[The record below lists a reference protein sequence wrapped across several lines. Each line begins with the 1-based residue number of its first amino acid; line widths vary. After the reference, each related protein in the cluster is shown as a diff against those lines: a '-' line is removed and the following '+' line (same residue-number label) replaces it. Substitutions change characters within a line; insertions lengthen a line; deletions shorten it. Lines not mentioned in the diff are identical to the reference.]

1 MQRTL
6 LALALVA
13 LTAPAFAQSAPASS
27 GIPDNA
33 HSAMTTKPHPAS
45 SAHANAMAG
54 QTDAARIEA
63 CGQLASGFLDDLQ
76 KGDFKTA
83 TSNFGDQMKKAGLTA
98 GKLGEVW
105 QSLGTQFGK
114 LKSRGDS
121 QTVMYQ
127 GMPVVSTPLHFAK
140 GDFVSQLACDKDGK
154 VAGFY
159 IRPAQP
165 ATAAPASSTK

>member
-1 MQRTL
+1 MRHTL
-6 LALALVA
+6 PALALVA
-13 LTAPAFAQSAPASS
+13 LTASAFAQSPPASS

-33 HSAMTTKPHPAS
+33 HSAMTTKSHPAI

-63 CGQLASGFLDDLQ
+63 CGQMANGFLDDLQ

-83 TSNFGDQMKKAGLTA
+83 ASNFDDKMKADVGA
-98 GKLGEVW
+98 AKLGKGW

-114 LKSRGDS
+114 LESRGDP
-121 QTVMYQ
+121 QTVMFQ
-127 GMPVVSTPLHFAK
+127 DMPVVSTPLHFTK

-154 VAGFY
+154 IAGFY
-159 IRPAQP
+159 IRPLAP
-165 ATAAPASSTK
+165 ATTAPASSSK